1 MNHTTKVKS
10 VFKSVPVK
18 TGISFNRK
26 IIQNINEEIEEIKN
40 YILIQNHTQAETA
53 KYFGITILQL
63 KEIMVKFNLDKTAY
77 KQNMTASFSDMIIKV
92 IAEEEISKYIED
104 WKSIP
109 PNLNAFK
116 HYIENNEIVINA
128 DSKFVQVAH
137 QFEFRRYGREI
148 VAV

>member
-1 MNHTTKVKS
+1 
-10 VFKSVPVK
+10 
-18 TGISFNRK
+18 
-26 IIQNINEEIEEIKN
+26 
-40 YILIQNHTQAETA
+40 
-53 KYFGITILQL
+53 
-63 KEIMVKFNLDKTAY
+63 MVKFNLDKTAY